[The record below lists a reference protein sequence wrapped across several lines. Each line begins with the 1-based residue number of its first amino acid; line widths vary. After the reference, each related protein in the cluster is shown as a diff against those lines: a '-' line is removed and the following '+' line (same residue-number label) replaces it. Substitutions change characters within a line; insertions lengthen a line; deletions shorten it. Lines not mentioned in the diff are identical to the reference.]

1 MKIIRICLKA
11 DVNEHNE
18 YNQDMPLQRGAD
30 KKMIIMKNIS
40 VQIEADEN
48 DHNENNQDMPI
59 QMEAVENEGD
69 NNLDLQNSYESSVKV
84 QLKKR

>member
-1 MKIIRICLKA
+1 
-11 DVNEHNE
+11 
-18 YNQDMPLQRGAD
+18 
-30 KKMIIMKNIS
+30 MKNIS